1 MGGVFDRGFLVM
13 CDQGSRLVL
22 FLSLLLDGFVV
33 CWTIAVGNSY
43 TSGRL
48 LCRGA
53 GALIFRSE
61 DLVADGD
68 RALEF
73 AVKNVT

>member
-1 MGGVFDRGFLVM
+1 MGGVIFRGFLVM
-13 CDQGSRLVL
+13 FDQGSRQGL

-53 GALIFRSE
+53 GGLIFRSE
-61 DLVADGD
+61 GLVADGD
-68 RALEF
+68 RALAF

>member
-1 MGGVFDRGFLVM
+1 MF
-13 CDQGSRLVL
+13 DQGSRLVF
-22 FLSLLLDGFVV
+22 FLSPLLDGFVV
-33 CWTIAVGNSY
+33 SGTIAVGNSD

-53 GALIFRSE
+53 GGLIFRSE
-61 DLVADGD
+61 GLVADGD
-68 RALEF
+68 RALAF

>member
-1 MGGVFDRGFLVM
+1 MFDQ
-13 CDQGSRLVL
+13 DSRLVL
-22 FLSLLLDGFVV
+22 FLSLTLDGFVI
-33 CWTIAVGNSY
+33 CWTIAVRNSD

-53 GALIFRSE
+53 GALMFRSE
-61 DLVADGD
+61 GLLADGD
-68 RALEF
+68 RALVF